1 MHLLITYDL
10 KAPGK
15 DYAPL
20 INMIKTIGS
29 GTWAHI
35 QDSVWYV
42 KTSLTP
48 DEVVRRL
55 RICTDVNDILFVAEI
70 SRSAS
75 RNLPHQVQS
84 HLSQMRLP

>member
-35 QDSVWYV
+35 QDSV
-42 KTSLTP
+42 
-48 DEVVRRL
+48 
-55 RICTDVNDILFVAEI
+55 
-70 SRSAS
+70 
-75 RNLPHQVQS
+75 
-84 HLSQMRLP
+84 

>member
-29 GTWAHI
+29 ALGR
-35 QDSVWYV
+35 
-42 KTSLTP
+42 TSKIP
-48 DEVVRRL
+48 
-55 RICTDVNDILFVAEI
+55 FG
-70 SRSAS
+70 
-75 RNLPHQVQS
+75 
-84 HLSQMRLP
+84 M